1 MEKGECT
8 KNYPKPYSNNTK
20 IDKSGFVVYRRRVDE
35 RSTVLKGAITL
46 NNRSVVPYNLG
57 LLKKFKVHIN
67 IEWCCKTSAIKYL
80 FKYITKGVDRATMLI
95 KKSGKQSSD
104 IQRSGEQGNHSV
116 GKKKEVIEVDEIDR
130 FQDCRYISA
139 CEASWRLFSF
149 HIHHNEPSVMK
160 LTLHLPGKHSLV

>member
-1 MEKGECT
+1 M
-8 KNYPKPYSNNTK
+8 NYPKPYSNNTK

-46 NNRSVVPYNLG
+46 DNRSVVPYNLG
-57 LLKKFKVHIN
+57 LLKKFKAHIN

-104 IQRSGEQGNHSV
+104 IQRSGEQSSDIQRSG
-116 GKKKEVIEVDEIDR
+116 E
-130 FQDCRYISA
+130 QDSNI
-139 CEASWRLFSF
+139 
-149 HIHHNEPSVMK
+149 
-160 LTLHLPGKHSLV
+160 